1 MVTSLFTRLGA
12 VGLSL
17 IAGALIFG
25 VLAGAV
31 VVHRMDRAQMTA
43 SSQEQ
48 APAHHDNGKHLG
60 QHRTKKKNGNQN
72 NPGHGGQPKQSD
84 DQGDNESD

>member
-25 VLAGAV
+25 ALAGAV
-31 VVHRMDRAQMTA
+31 VVNRIDRAQPAA
-43 SSQEQ
+43 SSQDQ
-48 APAHHDNGKHLG
+48 GQPQHDDGKQLG
-60 QHRTKKKNGNQN
+60 QNKKKNGNQD
-72 NPGHGGQPKQSD
+72 NPGHGQPKQSD
-84 DQGDNESD
+84 DQGDSESD